1 MSREAARLTV
11 IWRGKIPIRTVY
23 VGGGTP
29 SVLPFPAWKRLSEI
43 LERAFDFSNTEE
55 FTVEANPCSLTGGH
69 LQLWRNSRVT
79 RVSLG
84 VQSLNDGELAWLGRR
99 HDAGMALAALEKAL
113 SHGFRVSADLIF
125 GLPGQTLRTW
135 RQSLH
140 SVLTAGAG
148 HVSAYQLTL
157 EPNTPL
163 GQLFSSLPEGYPFY
177 RFAQWYLPRK
187 GLAQYEVASFARPGE
202 ECRHNLAYWR
212 QESVLALGPS
222 AWGYLSL
229 NQHGLRYRNAPAEC
243 SMSAEFPIVEAERL
257 EGRSRGIEAA
267 ILALRTRWG
276 IDFGSFAVRFGQELA
291 EQVLGVLKKI
301 PPHLARFEGKSVSL
315 TPAGMR
321 VGNAIWVELL
331 ELER

>member
-1 MSREAARLTV
+1 M
-11 IWRGKIPIRTVY
+11 
-23 VGGGTP
+23 
-29 SVLPFPAWKRLSEI
+29 
-43 LERAFDFSNTEE
+43 
-55 FTVEANPCSLTGGH
+55 
-69 LQLWRNSRVT
+69 
-79 RVSLG
+79 
-84 VQSLNDGELAWLGRR
+84 
-99 HDAGMALAALEKAL
+99 
-113 SHGFRVSADLIF
+113 
-125 GLPGQTLRTW
+125 
-135 RQSLH
+135 
-140 SVLTAGAG
+140 
-148 HVSAYQLTL
+148 
-157 EPNTPL
+157 
-163 GQLFSSLPEGYPFY
+163 
-177 RFAQWYLPRK
+177 
-187 GLAQYEVASFARPGE
+187 
-202 ECRHNLAYWR
+202 
-212 QESVLALGPS
+212 
-222 AWGYLSL
+222 